1 MINNKL
7 NDFYSDFKFN
17 ITVDIKK
24 DVEQTYS
31 ITQIELMKLI
41 HEQFQIPAIKK
52 LYHNPKWTERV
63 FWVIHGNIDHQCED
77 LSMDRLS
84 EHIEQ
89 YITEH
94 GYPGTIHQKTSDNIN
109 QRDTAKLIID
119 AIKNLQVDGK
129 TKYTDLS
136 EHILKTGI
144 TSDRFESTMKH
155 LKRDGRIFEPST
167 GYYRCV

>member
-17 ITVDIKK
+17 ITVGIHK
-24 DVEQTYS
+24 DVEQTDS

-52 LYHNPKWTERV
+52 LYPNPKWTERV
-63 FWVIHGNIDHQCED
+63 FWVIHGNIYHQFED

-94 GYPGTIHQKTSDNIN
+94 GYSGIKSVNS

-119 AIKNLQVDGK
+119 AIKDLQVDGK

-136 EHILKTGI
+136 EHVLKTGI
-144 TSDRFESTMKH
+144 TADMVESTMKH
-155 LKRDGRIFEPST
+155 LKRDGRIFEPSE
-167 GYYRCV
+167 GFYRCV

>member
-24 DVEQTYS
+24 DVEQTDS

-63 FWVIHGNIDHQCED
+63 FWVIHGNIYHQCED

-89 YITEH
+89 YIIER
-94 GYPGTIHQKTSDNIN
+94 GYPGIKSVYN

-119 AIKNLQVDGK
+119 TIKNLQVDGK
-129 TKYTDLS
+129 TKLIDIS

-144 TSDRFESTMKH
+144 TADRFESTMKH
-155 LKRDGRIFEPST
+155 LKRDGRIFEPSS
-167 GYYRCV
+167 GFYRCV